1 MPGRRYP
8 RAARVNEVL
17 REVIAEEVERLADA
31 DDRLG
36 LLTVTAVQ
44 AEPDLRRAVVL
55 LASMEGEAGDALDQA
70 RVRLQAAIA
79 DQVRLKRTPQLSFAV
94 DPAVSTGQR
103 VEDIIRALH
112 TATREAATREAAT
125 REAATGE
132 AATGEA
138 GEQPVDP
145 AGADERQERHERG

>member
-17 REVIAEEVERLADA
+17 REVIAEKVERLADS
-31 DDRLG
+31 DDRLA

-44 AEPDLRRAVVL
+44 AEPDLRHAVVL
-55 LASMEGEAGDALDQA
+55 LASLEGEAADALEEA
-70 RVRLQAAIA
+70 RIRLQAAIGS
-79 DQVRLKRTPQLSFAV
+79 QVRLKRTPQLSFAV

-112 TATREAATREAAT
+112 SAGDKPATD
-125 REAATGE
+125 
-132 AATGEA
+132 EA
-138 GEQPVDP
+138 GE
-145 AGADERQERHERG
+145 E